1 MCDVIEA
8 CYIYVMYLR
17 LAIHV
22 RLAIYVVYLRL
33 ATNTDYLRLAVRVVG
48 VETHSFE
55 VGLKKKIFTRLAIY
69 VALLLAT
76 YVYSRLAICV
86 AYLRLSVRVEP
97 TEGSLYT

>member
-1 MCDVIEA
+1 MCDIFKARYISGLFKARYICGIFKARYEYRLLEA
-8 CYIYVMYLR
+8 GCTCSR
-17 LAIHV
+17 Q
-22 RLAIYVVYLRL
+22 
-33 ATNTDYLRLAVRVVG
+33 

-86 AYLRLSVRVEP
+86 AYLRLYVRVEP